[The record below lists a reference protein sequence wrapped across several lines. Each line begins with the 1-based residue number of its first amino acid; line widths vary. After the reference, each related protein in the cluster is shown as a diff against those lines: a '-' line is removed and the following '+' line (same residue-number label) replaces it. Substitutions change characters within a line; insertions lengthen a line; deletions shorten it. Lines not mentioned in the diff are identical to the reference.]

1 MGSPPVSSSI
11 KAIKALCRV
20 RSFFPKGVARPR
32 DDAPGPGEDL
42 VLDFGHYGP
51 QRGRLSTRLLP
62 SPAWLRPLP
71 GGRAP
76 GGWEI
81 PAGHGGTL
89 TRMIPGV
96 ESRSA
101 PTTRIR
107 SYNLIIHKDLDAP
120 KFRRR
125 DGQGAE
131 STSQWPKSSI
141 RNARRVARGP
151 RADGPRRKA

>member
-1 MGSPPVSSSI
+1 MELHHQS
-11 KAIKALCRV
+11 RT
-20 RSFFPKGVARPR
+20 
-32 DDAPGPGEDL
+32 
-42 VLDFGHYGP
+42 LDFGHYGP
-51 QRGRLSTRLLP
+51 QRGKLSPRLLP
-62 SPAWLRPLP
+62 SPAWLRLLP

-89 TRMIPGV
+89 TRKIPGV
-96 ESRSA
+96 ASRSA

-125 DGQGAE
+125 NGQGAE
-131 STSQWPKSSI
+131 STSQWPKS
-141 RNARRVARGP
+141 RARGP
-151 RADGPRRKA
+151 SRSHREDNDPDEDGPETHRDIVGWIGLIAEGRPEGPRGRPPRE

>member
-1 MGSPPVSSSI
+1 MLLSTPGSARFGGVST
-11 KAIKALCRV
+11 
-20 RSFFPKGVARPR
+20 
-32 DDAPGPGEDL
+32 E
-42 VLDFGHYGP
+42 LDFGHYGP
-51 QRGRLSTRLLP
+51 QRGRLSARLLP
-62 SPAWLRPLP
+62 SPAWLRLLP

-89 TRMIPGV
+89 TRKIPGV

-125 DGQGAE
+125 NGQGAE
-131 STSQWPKSSI
+131 STSQWPKSSQGEI
-141 RNARRVARGP
+141 HRFGLRATGCISLKANAFGRG
-151 RADGPRRKA
+151 RQEA

>member
-1 MGSPPVSSSI
+1 MELHHQS
-11 KAIKALCRV
+11 RT
-20 RSFFPKGVARPR
+20 
-32 DDAPGPGEDL
+32 
-42 VLDFGHYGP
+42 LDFGHYGP
-51 QRGRLSTRLLP
+51 QRGKLSPRLLP
-62 SPAWLRPLP
+62 SPAWLRLLP

-89 TRMIPGV
+89 TRKIPGV

-125 DGQGAE
+125 NGQGAE
-131 STSQWPKSSI
+131 STSQRPKS
-141 RNARRVARGP
+141 
-151 RADGPRRKA
+151 RRKKLIIFRAAEIRVDRRPAPGEQQLAGVGGEGERQDFVVQPAEALERPAVG

>member
-1 MGSPPVSSSI
+1 MAWFVADFRLSNFVSRIPQAAKSSPLI
-11 KAIKALCRV
+11 R
-20 RSFFPKGVARPR
+20 
-32 DDAPGPGEDL
+32 
-42 VLDFGHYGP
+42 LDFGHYGP
-51 QRGRLSTRLLP
+51 QRGKLSPRLLP
-62 SPAWLRPLP
+62 FPAWLRPLP

-89 TRMIPGV
+89 TRKIPGV

-107 SYNLIIHKDLDAP
+107 SDNLIIHKDLDAP

-125 DGQGAE
+125 TGQGAE
-131 STSQWPKSSI
+131 STSQWPKSSR
-141 RNARRVARGP
+141 RNRAYSQDSPSTAYHEGGP
-151 RADGPRRKA
+151 RA